1 MKGGEKNVKEV
12 LFSYFFFWLGKENE
26 KQNSSVKK
34 AKFYFHHPEK
44 CICISNLISLTF
56 PFPW

>member
-1 MKGGEKNVKEV
+1 MLNIKGGEKNVKEV

-34 AKFYFHHPEK
+34 AKFNFHHPE
-44 CICISNLISLTF
+44 NVF
-56 PFPW
+56 V